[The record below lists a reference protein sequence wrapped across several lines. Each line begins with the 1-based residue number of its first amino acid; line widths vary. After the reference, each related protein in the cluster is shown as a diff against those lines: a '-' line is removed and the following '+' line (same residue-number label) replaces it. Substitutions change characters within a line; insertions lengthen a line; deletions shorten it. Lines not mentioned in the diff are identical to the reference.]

1 MSLEQIGQKLKATR
15 EGQSLSLGQIYDRTK
30 IPPNHLEAIESGIA
44 DDLPET
50 VYVAGFIKRYGD
62 LLGLNGQSLAD
73 EYKRGSQPVEAG
85 RGVGMFNAGRMAT
98 QQVSAPVVY
107 VSKPRGSDAP
117 GFAKT
122 FFYPSLLLI
131 AVIGVVC
138 GLAAWYQSQLVAQ
151 QDPGVLALNQSASR
165 FNNMSGGPIP
175 ATTIAAPNALSNA
188 AVNGAN
194 PAAAQTPPGDSKI
207 SLSASQHVWVDV
219 KSVATGASLFTG
231 YLEMGDRRDFQDVQ
245 GLRVRAGNGASVSVA
260 FNGASET
267 MGAAGKVA
275 EKVYAAP
282 QAASAPGVAGVPGAA
297 GTAALG
303 TGTATAAGAKAVTPL
318 KKPWVRKAIATDG
331 TTGRSGRSRGLDSGG
346 TRDIPGV
353 SGGGSRSID
362 VPYRYNDGRLD
373 ND

>member
-15 EGQSLSLGQIYDRTK
+15 EGRSLTLGQIYDRTK
-30 IPPNHLEAIESGIA
+30 IPPNHLEAIENGID
-44 DDLPET
+44 DDLPES

-62 LLGLNGQSLAD
+62 MLGLNGQSLAD
-73 EYKRGSQPVEAG
+73 EYKRGNQPADTG
-85 RGVGMFNAGRMAT
+85 RGIFGGGRVAT

-107 VSKPRGSDAP
+107 VSKASTSDAP

-151 QDPGVLALNQSASR
+151 QDPGVLALSQSASR
-165 FNNMSGGPIP
+165 FNTASGTQIP
-175 ATTIAAPNALSNA
+175 QTTVTAPNSLAMTGTGTDPTAATTAATQP
-188 AVNGAN
+188 
-194 PAAAQTPPGDSKI
+194 QDSKI
-207 SLSASQHVWVDV
+207 SLSASQHVWVEV
-219 KSVATGASLFTG
+219 KAVSTGNSLFTG
-231 YLEMGDRRDFQDVQ
+231 YLEMGERRDFQDPQ
-245 GLRVRAGNGASVSVA
+245 GLRVRAGNGASLSVDYQGKA
-260 FNGASET
+260 ET
-267 MGAAGKVA
+267 MGAPGKVA

-282 QAASAPGVAGVPGAA
+282 QVAGAPGAVVAAGSAATGTGGSILKTPGA
-297 GTAALG
+297 TAPVKKS
-303 TGTATAAGAKAVTPL
+303 TWVRRATAENPGS
-318 KKPWVRKAIATDG
+318 G
-331 TTGRSGRSRGLDSGG
+331 SGRRHAYDSSG

-353 SGGGSRSID
+353 SAGGGSRAID

>member
-1 MSLEQIGQKLKATR
+1 
-15 EGQSLSLGQIYDRTK
+15 
-30 IPPNHLEAIESGIA
+30 
-44 DDLPET
+44 
-50 VYVAGFIKRYGD
+50 
-62 LLGLNGQSLAD
+62 
-73 EYKRGSQPVEAG
+73 
-85 RGVGMFNAGRMAT
+85 MAT

-175 ATTIAAPNALSNA
+175 ATTMAAPNALPNA
-188 AVNGAN
+188 VTANGAN
-194 PAAAQTPPGDSKI
+194 VATAPAPAGDSKI
-207 SLSASQHVWVDV
+207 SLSASQHVWVEV

-245 GLRVRAGNGASVSVA
+245 GLRVRAGNGASLSVN

-267 MGAAGKVA
+267 MGPAGKVA

-282 QAASAPGVAGVPGAA
+282 QVAGAPAAAGVAGAA
-297 GTAALG
+297 GTSALG

-353 SGGGSRSID
+353 SAGGSRSID

>member
-15 EGQSLSLGQIYDRTK
+15 EGRSLTLGQIYDRTK
-30 IPPNHLEAIESGIA
+30 IPPNHLEAIENGIP
-44 DDLPET
+44 DDLPES

-62 LLGLNGQSLAD
+62 MLGLNGQSLAD
-73 EYKRGSQPVEAG
+73 EYKRGNQPVDTG
-85 RGVGMFNAGRMAT
+85 RGIFGGGRMAT

-107 VSKPRGSDAP
+107 VSKPRTSDAP

-165 FNNMSGGPIP
+165 FNNLNGAQIP
-175 ATTIAAPNALSNA
+175 QTTVTAPNALATTGTAGDPNA
-188 AVNGAN
+188 A
-194 PAAAQTPPGDSKI
+194 PAQPQDSKI
-207 SLSASQHVWVDV
+207 SLSASQHVWVEV
-219 KSVATGASLFTG
+219 KAVSTGASLFTG
-231 YLEMGDRRDFQDVQ
+231 YLEMGERRDFQDPQ
-245 GLRVRAGNGASVSVA
+245 GLRVRAGNGASLSVDYQGKA
-260 FNGASET
+260 ET
-267 MGAAGKVA
+267 MGAPGKVA

-282 QAASAPGVAGVPGAA
+282 QVAGAPGATVAA
-297 GTAALG
+297 GTAATG
-303 TGTATAAGAKAVTPL
+303 TGGSILKTPGATAPV
-318 KKPWVRKAIATDG
+318 KKSTWVRRNADGIASSPRPRRAYDT
-331 TTGRSGRSRGLDSGG
+331 SG

-353 SGGGSRSID
+353 SSGSGSRAID